1 MNNQTEE
8 IDIPGFKYQTVEV
21 SKKDLVRLKEGW
33 SKLKINE
40 PRKYYECLESLKE
53 GVIKNRRDYRANYGE
68 ADFLS
73 SIPEDELQI
82 IVVDAMVKR
91 VVDHIENGEQLI
103 KKVN

>member
-53 GVIKNRRDYRANYGE
+53 GVIKNRRDYRTNYGE